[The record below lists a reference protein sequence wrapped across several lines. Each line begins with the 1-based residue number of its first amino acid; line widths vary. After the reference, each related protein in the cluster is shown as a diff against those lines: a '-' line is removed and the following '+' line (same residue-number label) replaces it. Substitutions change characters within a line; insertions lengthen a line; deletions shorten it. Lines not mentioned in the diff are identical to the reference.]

1 MNKARRL
8 LSRLR
13 KQPSA
18 LEESAAHVSVLSPG
32 AKTVPTGELGENPD
46 EVNVRINHELL
57 QDAIEWAML
66 LDGSRGASD
75 DNSSKRPFEYGVES
89 LAKKLGLSFFI
100 DLIPGGHL
108 LVCVPLSYFKV
119 YRPLMRLNIPEA
131 RRKALRT
138 TMRKSMAIDCAMG
151 VFYLFGSVPRHF
163 FGSNHRMTQ
172 EGRRWVFEHADLCN
186 QGFND
191 LYASQGPASESH
203 NECPYTPMIQQ
214 SNRGRTRSPSDSYCE
229 RKPVKQVQPAS
240 AHPPQKAEWAGTIDD
255 QLDYLLYTP
264 EPAPLQVAGA
274 RTAVRSSPVT
284 EVSNMAT
291 ESGNRQT
298 SPPPP
303 GEQPRRF
310 VLNKRFS
317 EKLYNPA
324 AATRNDFYH
333 HASAGNL
340 ERSSNHRSMQRVSSM
355 HEDGLRNPPRQPPP
369 ASLQRVSKSPV
380 RNAKSNPYLADSE
393 QWSVYESR
401 LEQPRIG
408 LLQDAFGQEKTIRRP
423 VLEAPL
429 HIRHPRPL
437 RISPQMRNKDIPFT
451 GPLLESAIP
460 KIHSNFCPPFGNGG
474 SSSIML
480 SNAIL
485 ATYSKA

>member
-1 MNKARRL
+1 M
-8 LSRLR
+8 
-13 KQPSA
+13 
-18 LEESAAHVSVLSPG
+18 VFG
-32 AKTVPTGELGENPD
+32 
-46 EVNVRINHELL
+46 I
-57 QDAIEWAML
+57 
-66 LDGSRGASD
+66 
-75 DNSSKRPFEYGVES
+75 GV
-89 LAKKLGLSFFI
+89 

-151 VFYLFGSVPRHF
+151 AFYLFGSVPRHF

-186 QGFND
+186 QGFKD

-203 NECPYTPMIQQ
+203 NECPHTPMIQQ
-214 SNRGRTRSPSDSYCE
+214 ANRGRTRSSPNSYCE
-229 RKPVKQVQPAS
+229 RKPVRQVQPAS
-240 AHPPQKAEWAGTIDD
+240 APGRQHSPQKAEWAGTIDD

-264 EPAPLQVAGA
+264 EPAPLQVAGTRA
-274 RTAVRSSPVT
+274 AVRSSPVT
-284 EVSNMAT
+284 EVSNMAN
-291 ESGNRQT
+291 ESGNGQT

-324 AATRNDFYH
+324 AATRNAFYH
-333 HASAGNL
+333 HVSASNL
-340 ERSSNHRSMQRVSSM
+340 ERSSNHLTMQRVTST

-369 ASLQRVSKSPV
+369 ASLQRVLKRPIRNSKSI
-380 RNAKSNPYLADSE
+380 PYLVDSH
-393 QWSVYESR
+393 QWTVYESR
-401 LEQPRIG
+401 LEQPCIG
-408 LLQDAFGQEKTIRRP
+408 DLQDAFGQEKTIRRP
-423 VLEAPL
+423 ILEAPL
-429 HIRHPRPL
+429 HIRHPQPL
-437 RISPQMRNKDIPFT
+437 RISPRMRNKDIPFT

-460 KIHSNFCPPFGNGG
+460 KIHSNFRPPFDNGG
-474 SSSIML
+474 SSSSIML